1 MDEVSFQ
8 EQIEA
13 IISQSHEES
22 KDVEQKPTPAA
33 APAKKRTFGKKFK
46 EGFSKLFSR
55 KKKPA
60 V

>member
-1 MDEVSFQ
+1 MDEVTFQ

-13 IISQSHEES
+13 IISQSAEES
-22 KDVEQKPTPAA
+22 KEVEQKPTPA
-33 APAKKRTFGKKFK
+33 PVKKRTFGKKFK